1 MTDSGSVQTKRAG
14 GPRANDEGRQRRAI
28 ILFGLGVLVH
38 LFALSS
44 LVTGVLDPLFV
55 DTTHRLGKGADFYAV
70 YQAGQNVKDGISV
83 YEWNRDTSVVPY
95 WYPYRYAPPLAQ
107 TFGVLATN
115 LSPQVAYRVW
125 VGALEGLLLLNLWL
139 TRRMFPERHRAMV
152 AMSLWLLFSPYY
164 LEIYLGQFSFV
175 MATLLFWMIHWWY
188 PESPDL
194 PLRRRLGDAAWI
206 ASLLV
211 KANSALIAPV
221 LLKAGRWRLVV
232 MAGAVV
238 GAMSLPYFLVAPG
251 SLEIYARNVTDGLTA
266 DALPGNLGLSALV
279 ATAILRLG
287 GSWPTGEVDLLNLA
301 PALTDAIRLPLTI
314 LSLVVGLATIILT
327 IRANRRNVVEL
338 ILAWTLVHFLVYKHV
353 WEHHY
358 VMAIPV
364 FVLLYR
370 GFASGPDR
378 IRVSPRLFW
387 ATFWIMALPTPFV
400 FIDVASA
407 PVDPLSEWTTQ
418 AALVFHAGK
427 PLAALALYL
436 GLFTALWASGA
447 KPISRPEPAG

>member
-1 MTDSGSVQTKRAG
+1 MTGSGSVEANRAG
-14 GPRANDEGRQRRAI
+14 RPRSDDGRGLRRAT

-38 LFALSS
+38 LLALSS
-44 LVTGVLDPLFV
+44 LVTGILDPLFV

-70 YQAGQNVKDGISV
+70 YQAGQNVKDGVSV
-83 YEWNRDTSVVPY
+83 YEWNRDTSIVPY

-115 LSPQVAYRVW
+115 LSPQTAYRLW
-125 VGALEGLLLLNLWL
+125 VVALEGLLLLNLWL
-139 TRRMFPERHRAMV
+139 TRRMFRERSRALV

-175 MATLLFWMIHWWY
+175 MATLLFWMLHWWY
-188 PESPDL
+188 PETPNPSG
-194 PLRRRLGDAAWI
+194 RVRLGDAAWT

-211 KANSALIAPV
+211 KANSALIAPA
-221 LLKAGRWRLVV
+221 LLKAGRWRLVLV
-232 MAGAVV
+232 AGMVV
-238 GAMSLPYFLVAPG
+238 GAMSLPYFLAAPG
-251 SLEIYARNVTDGLTA
+251 SFEVYGRNVTEGLTA
-266 DALPGNLGLSALV
+266 NALPGNLGLAALL

-287 GSWPTGEVDLLNLA
+287 GSWPTGQVDLVDLA
-301 PALTDAIRLPLTI
+301 PSLTETIRLPLTI
-314 LSLVVGLATIILT
+314 LSIAVGLATVILT
-327 IRANRRNVVEL
+327 IRTSRRHVIEL
-338 ILAWTLVHFLVYKHV
+338 ILMWTLVHFLVYKHV

-370 GFASGPDR
+370 GLNSATEQVR
-378 IRVSPRLFW
+378 ISPGLFW
-387 ATFWIMALPTPFV
+387 ATFWVMALPTPFV

-407 PVDPLSEWTTQ
+407 PIDPLSEWTT
-418 AALVFHAGK
+418 ATALAFHAGK

-436 GLFTALWASGA
+436 GLFTALWVEGANRTRRPGSSG
-447 KPISRPEPAG
+447 